1 MRGKFWRLY
10 LKELQESMN
19 FAVLFAII
27 GVGWLI
33 FLSIQQVNWG
43 SESVFAL
50 SFIPLS
56 LLPLYALFK
65 GFRSFRLEWKSETIY
80 TLLSLPVPRW
90 YLLFAKFLAT
100 MTIVTVLSIIFLLG
114 IYLDSRLFLIVNIF
128 HNISRTFGI
137 GFYLQLFLYAY
148 LILWIF
154 CAIGFFLSQF
164 SYLVS
169 KLFNRFSGLISG
181 ITFLFTIWIVIRV
194 GSILGKLFFWLP
206 DLSVTNLANYQ
217 NQMFIL
223 QRDVICFDITPFI
236 GIIAASIGLF
246 FLGVW
251 LLEKVLEV

>member
-10 LKELQESMN
+10 SKELKESMN

-33 FLSIQQVNWG
+33 FLSTQQVNWG
-43 SESVFAL
+43 SETIFGL

-56 LLPLYALFK
+56 LLPLYVLFK
-65 GFRSFRLEWKSETIY
+65 GFRSFQSEWKSETIY

-90 YLLFAKFLAT
+90 YLLCAKFLAA

-114 IYLDSRLFLIVNIF
+114 IYLDSRLFIIVNVF
-128 HNISRTFGI
+128 HNISRNFGM
-137 GFYLQLFLYAY
+137 GFYLQLFLYSY

-154 CAIGFFLSQF
+154 CAIGYFLSQL

-181 ITFLFTIWIVIRV
+181 ITFLFTIWIVIRI
-194 GSILGKLFFWLP
+194 GAILGKLFFWLP
-206 DLSVTNLANYQ
+206 DLSLVNLSNYR

-236 GIIAASIGLF
+236 GIIVASIGLF
-246 FLGVW
+246 FLGGW